1 VSKNNLKI
9 IIIFIYKMSSDKIKQ
24 MQIVHNEAT
33 EIFKKKSI
41 SYEDTFADYGT
52 TGVIVRIGD
61 KIQRLV
67 SITNRGINLTN
78 TKLIR
83 DTLIDLHN
91 YAAMAVISIDENN
104 TKNIVWGNQTNQ
116 NFELKIENLC

>member
-1 VSKNNLKI
+1 
-9 IIIFIYKMSSDKIKQ
+9 MSSDKIKQ